1 VAEGAAR
8 LWIAEYDGEV
18 VGAQLH
24 VRAGD
29 RMCFYNGGTSVRWE
43 RESLGIVLL
52 ARAVEDAHELGL
64 ARVDLGAGDQ
74 QYKQRFADA
83 DEAIAWWLVRRAG
96 AMGTLSAVR
105 DAPAAAR
112 RRARSAARG
121 LRHWGE
127 RCGGPRLARKV
138 R

>member
-43 RESLGIVLL
+43 RESRGIVLL

-96 AMGTLSAVR
+96 AMGRLSAVR